1 MTLPKEFSVFGEDYG
16 TSEFK
21 FGVAT
26 LGNTPD
32 AIDSRGYFPDMRSA
46 LLNLNARSGKE
57 ISSGRDGQL
66 LIVGPPVA
74 QHLEARRDIA
84 ERMVYPMRNG
94 EIESDDERAWLVV
107 KEITRYGL
115 LRHAPEKSVAPE
127 FNGFKCVAA
136 LAATAPRYMYDRLI
150 KIHKEINSE
159 EGRVLTRALS
169 IIPQP
174 LAVAISQKR
183 LACTVLEG
191 GHGNTQVAPVSSG
204 VIFGAQITLNRGGSD
219 CDLIAAEILRDAGY
233 SDLAHEPKLVKVF
246 KETLG
251 LVPKNLSKIMQE
263 KNSALF
269 ESVFKIPSTKISI
282 DLGKN
287 SWQRFLIGE
296 YFFNPNHEIFASYY
310 RRGFPRPADTFSEG
324 KAVLGT
330 TDLADVII
338 QSVQKCSFEIQP
350 ALYQNI
356 ILSGGNFAW
365 HVPPN
370 LTNYAVNSPTK
381 LKKMLEDK
389 GIIGS
394 TVELTKNPVYNVWQ
408 GCVAYGLY
416 IPENYEWDWDTRE
429 GWLQLV
435 ASAEPSTEQDI
446 SPEI

>member
-1 MTLPKEFSVFGEDYG
+1 MTLSKEFSIYGEDYG

-46 LLNLNARSGKE
+46 LLNLSSRSAKDL
-57 ISSGRDGQL
+57 SAGRDSQML
-66 LIVGPPVA
+66 VVGPTVA

-94 EIESDDERAWLVV
+94 EIESDDERAWMVV
-107 KEITRYGL
+107 KEMTRYGL
-115 LRHAPEKSVAPE
+115 LRHTPEKSVAPE

-136 LAATAPRYMYDRLI
+136 LSATAPRYMYDRLI
-150 KIHKEINSE
+150 GIHREINNE
-159 EGRVLTRALS
+159 ENRTLTRVLS

-191 GHGNTQVAPVSSG
+191 GHGNTQVAPISSG
-204 VIFGAQITLNRGGSD
+204 VIFSALTTLNRGGSD
-219 CDLIAAEILRDAGY
+219 CDLIAAEILKDAGY
-233 SDLAHEPKLVKVF
+233 SDLAREPKLVKVF
-246 KETLG
+246 KESTG
-251 LVPKNLSKIMQE
+251 LIPKNLTRVMQE
-263 KNSALF
+263 KQSTLF
-269 ESVFKIPSTKISI
+269 ETTFKIPSTKISI
-282 DLGKN
+282 SLGKN
-287 SWQRFLIGE
+287 SWQRFLMGE

-310 RRGFPRPADTFSEG
+310 RIGFPRPADTYSEG
-324 KAVLGT
+324 RAVLGT

-350 ALYQNI
+350 ALYQNV

-370 LTNYAVNSPTK
+370 LTNHAVNSSTK
-381 LKKMLEDK
+381 LKKMLEEK
-389 GIIGS
+389 GIAGS

-408 GCVAYGLY
+408 GCIAYGLY
-416 IPENYEWDWDTRE
+416 TPENYEWDWDSRE

-435 ASAEPSTEQDI
+435 ASAELTSEQSI
-446 SPEI
+446 SAEI